1 VWWAGSHIVE
11 ALLARGEE
19 DVQIFD
25 AVDSHLFK
33 DEPNVLLHTL
43 SGWLAVSEADNHLTC
58 SSMV

>member
-1 VWWAGSHIVE
+1 ME

-19 DVQIFD
+19 DVHIFD

-43 SGWLAVSEADNHLTC
+43 SGWPAVSEADNHLTC